1 MSILVRAIERQIDNE
16 RRAFAKSR
24 AVPADT
30 AAVHLDDRFANG
42 QTEAEAFLVRINL
55 LKGIED
61 FVEKLRLDSDAG
73 VADLDGDG
81 LRRWVA
87 SAQKLCRDPA

>member
-1 MSILVRAIERQIDNE
+1 MKISILVRAIERQIDNE

-24 AVPADT
+24 AVRADT

-42 QTEAEAFLVRINL
+42 ETEAEAFLVRINL

-61 FVEKLRLDSDAG
+61 FVEKLRLDSERF
-73 VADLDGDG
+73 ADRLE
-81 LRRWVA
+81 
-87 SAQKLCRDPA
+87 